1 MRRMLTALL
10 VVLLA
15 CGPAAVHA
23 QTVTE
28 PVPQTAPPAAA
39 PVTPDTALPAEVPP
53 AAGPEA
59 PAPVAAGD
67 YYPVVIG
74 LGAIAGVVGFNLV
87 ALGVGAVPGGAA
99 YAAGMMVPAEMSV
112 AMSRVY
118 AITSAVAGAWVAN
131 YLYSAE

>member
-1 MRRMLTALL
+1 MRRFLSALL

-15 CGPAAVHA
+15 CGPVLLHAAPAHA

-28 PVPQTAPPAAA
+28 PAPPAVAPMVPETAA
-39 PVTPDTALPAEVPP
+39 VPP
-53 AAGPEA
+53 SA
-59 PAPVAAGD
+59 D
-67 YYPVVIG
+67 YLPLVVG

-87 ALGVGAVPGGAA
+87 ALGVGSIPGGAA

-118 AITSAVAGAWVAN
+118 AVSSAVAGAWIAH